1 LTIIRRHHYFVTLV
15 EIRQC
20 LSSILL
26 NMLSVNWIA
35 QDKRSPRSRRF
46 RVTWT
51 CSRVL

>member
-26 NMLSVNWIA
+26 NMLSVN
-35 QDKRSPRSRRF
+35 
-46 RVTWT
+46 
-51 CSRVL
+51 